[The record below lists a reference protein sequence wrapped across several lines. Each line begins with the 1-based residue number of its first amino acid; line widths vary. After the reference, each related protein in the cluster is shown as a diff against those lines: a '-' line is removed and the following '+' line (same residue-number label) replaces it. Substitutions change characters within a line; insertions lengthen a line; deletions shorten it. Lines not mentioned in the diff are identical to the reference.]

1 LGQSYRGPGCLWE
14 QAAERGIPTGLVMN
28 KFAVENALRGVLAA
42 WMLLATTFASSTL
55 SHSHSEGYRPH
66 GHDRSDCVSAASN
79 PGADRGGHHDEMSLA
94 GADSHQHRFLVLLGA
109 VEYLPM
115 PSEPASPHDKSPCG
129 WDTIIAVSAAQGIRA
144 CSNGLAV
151 DHLQLA
157 SLANRS
163 VDCICP
169 SGQHEI
175 PVLDVAPSA
184 PLCDRARHERSGVQ
198 LA

>member
-1 LGQSYRGPGCLWE
+1 
-14 QAAERGIPTGLVMN
+14 MN
-28 KFAVENALRGVLAA
+28 KLAVESALRWMLAA
-42 WMLLATTFASSTL
+42 WTLLATTFASPTFA
-55 SHSHSEGYRPH
+55 HSHLEGGSPH
-66 GHDRSDCVSAASN
+66 GHDRSDCVSADLPQPSR
-79 PGADRGGHHDEMSLA
+79 PGDDQGGYHGGMSLSGADFHE
-94 GADSHQHRFLVLLGA
+94 HRCLLLLGA
-109 VEYLPM
+109 VEYLPIT
-115 PSEPASPHDKSPCG
+115 SEPGSSHQKSPCS
-129 WDTIIAVSAAQGIRA
+129 WETIIVVSAAQGIRA

-175 PVLDVAPSA
+175 PVLDAAPSA